1 MAKIL
6 LSTPRLNLREITRED
21 APFLMKLMNTPDW
34 LTNIGDRGINSLE
47 AAIVFVETRCLPA
60 YEKNL
65 ASYLIEI
72 KDGSIPIGTCG
83 IHTRDYLD
91 IPDVG
96 YSLLPEYYKQG
107 YAYEASEA
115 IIRYAKTNWGLSRI
129 SGMVIPSN
137 TPSIRLLEKLGLK
150 YVSPIEVP
158 NDPEVVHLYV
168 GDAEPTPTR
177 S

>member
-1 MAKIL
+1 MMNIL

-21 APFLMKLMNTPDW
+21 ADFLIELMNTPDW
-34 LTNIGDRGINSLE
+34 LRNIGDRGINSKE
-47 AAIVFVETRCLPA
+47 AAIAFIENRCLPA
-60 YEKNL
+60 YENKF

-72 KDGSIPIGTCG
+72 KESLMPIGTCG

-91 IPDVG
+91 IPDIG
-96 YSLLPEYYKQG
+96 YSLLPQYYNQG
-107 YAYEASEA
+107 YALEASQGILE
-115 IIRYAKTNWGLSRI
+115 YARAHWGLTRV

-137 TPSIRLLEKLGLK
+137 TPSIRLLEKLGLT

-168 GDAEPTPTR
+168 GY
-177 S
+177 